1 MSTRSLALF
10 FLLLL
15 SCSSIQAQNSKE
27 WTVLFSFDQHVLEEN
42 TQNELDQVLHF
53 ISTVEWQSLL
63 LRGHTDAIG
72 SLTYNAA
79 LSIRRVEAV
88 KNYLLTA
95 GLEEEKIELD
105 GFGEEQP
112 MATNEAAAGRKS
124 NRRVEIRLIYREPI
138 EETLTRITPGK
149 KEEQKE
155 KEEIPAPKPTLVEDI
170 KVQLNPQNRA
180 SFNYNCKGDII
191 ITAKAGA
198 KLRIPE
204 GAIVDC
210 DEVGKLEVTMR
221 EFTSKREIINSK
233 ASTYSGNK
241 MLQSAGMITVDIKKE
256 GKRINMNG
264 CLEVVIPGPKVEGM
278 QPYFSSNTSKLDQ
291 INWRRRKGKIRYDDY
306 QEAYIIEICGEI
318 SGSFGVNCDKRIPGE
333 GSAILVKIR
342 KLHGQ
347 FPGIAVESA
356 DGAITNL
363 RQVNIKAGRSRK
375 WAYYT
380 FPAIENEPLTILG
393 SYTKRPLGLGS
404 QKTYTLEEAVLYN
417 TENGPL
423 KLKRVKRF
431 RKKGVY
437 YVIKDFPTLKFNKES

>member
-1 MSTRSLALF
+1 MSLRSFALCC
-10 FLLLL
+10 LLLL
-15 SCSSIQAQNSKE
+15 SYGSIQAQNSKE
-27 WTVLFSFDQHVLEEN
+27 WTVLFSFDQHTLEEH
-42 TQNELDQVLHF
+42 TQDELDQMLHF
-53 ISTVEWQSLL
+53 ISTVDWESLS

-72 SLTYNAA
+72 SLTYNVA
-79 LSIRRVEAV
+79 LSTRRVEAV
-88 KNYLLTA
+88 KNYLVAA
-95 GLEEEKIELD
+95 GIDQEKINMD
-105 GFGEEQP
+105 WFGEEQP
-112 MATNEAAAGRKS
+112 LATNQAAAGRKS
-124 NRRVEIRLIYREPI
+124 NRRVEIRLMYKEPMDEAI
-138 EETLTRITPGK
+138 TTITPAK
-149 KEEQKE
+149 PKAE
-155 KEEIPAPKPTLVEDI
+155 KVATPAPKPAPIEEV
-170 KVQLNPQNRA
+170 KVKLNLQNQA
-180 SFNYNCKGDII
+180 AFNYNCKGDII

-210 DEVGKLEVTMR
+210 DEVGKLEVSMR
-221 EFTSKREIINSK
+221 EFTSKKEIISSK
-233 ASTYSGNK
+233 ASTYSGHE

-264 CLEVVIPGPKVEGM
+264 CLEVVIPGPKVAGM

-318 SGSFGVNCDKRIPGE
+318 SGSFGVNCDKRIPGKR
-333 GSAILVKIR
+333 SDILVKVR

-363 RQVNIKAGRSRK
+363 RQVNKKAGRSRK

-380 FPAIENEPLTILG
+380 FPVLEDEPLTILG
-393 SYTKRPLGLGS
+393 SYTKRPLGLGAE
-404 QKTYTLEEAVLYN
+404 KTYTLEEAVLYD
-417 TENGPL
+417 TKNGPL
-423 KLKRVKRF
+423 QLKRVKRF

-437 YVIKDFPTLKFNKES
+437 YVVRNFPTLRFTKES